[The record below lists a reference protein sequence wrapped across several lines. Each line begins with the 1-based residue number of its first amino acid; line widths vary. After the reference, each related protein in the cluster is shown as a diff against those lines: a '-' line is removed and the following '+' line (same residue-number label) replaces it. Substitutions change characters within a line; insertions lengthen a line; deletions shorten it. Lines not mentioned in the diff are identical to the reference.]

1 MIMLY
6 KCATKLYFY
15 EKGNFN
21 KMWNAPHVGS
31 SNNICGS
38 ITIYPYHIPYVNI
51 VSCKL
56 NQPTASNIENANY
69 R

>member
-1 MIMLY
+1 M
-6 KCATKLYFY
+6 FQ
-15 EKGNFN
+15 
-21 KMWNAPHVGS
+21 HD
-31 SNNICGS
+31 S